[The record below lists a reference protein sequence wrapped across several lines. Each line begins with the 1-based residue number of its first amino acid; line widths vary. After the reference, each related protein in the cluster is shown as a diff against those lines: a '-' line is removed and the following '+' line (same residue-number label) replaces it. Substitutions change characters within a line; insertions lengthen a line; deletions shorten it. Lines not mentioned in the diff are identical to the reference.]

1 MPLWDSEKNMQNTPH
16 RLSFPL
22 CEQEFSF
29 LEDVIRENFSGHARE
44 LCTALLSNQIGGPGS
59 NLSLSAGVPAQR
71 RLILELLVHACA
83 VFYSGNRLLK
93 PLYNIASQP
102 LKMRVRTTTYWIIHI
117 LVFKFKI
124 RMMVKIAMLLY
135 SSSGSLPTYNA
146 WWPYQWRPAVAQERK
161 TADVLWV
168 WPVHE
173 DNENNN
179 TSIIIMPPN

>member
-1 MPLWDSEKNMQNTPH
+1 MPLWDSEKNMQNTPG

-83 VFYSGNRLLK
+83 VFYSGNRLLN

-102 LKMRVRTTTYWIIHI
+102 LKMTVRTTTFWIMHI
-117 LVFKFKI
+117 VFKLI
-124 RMMVKIAMLLY
+124 RMIIKIAMLLY
-135 SSSGSLPTYNA
+135 SSSGSLPTHNA
-146 WWPYQWRPAVAQERK
+146 WWPYQWGPAVAQQGK
-161 TADVLWV
+161 TADVQWV

-173 DNENNN
+173 DKENNN
-179 TSIIIMPPN
+179 TSIIIIMPPN